1 MNAPAKPGRL
11 AEFPIS
17 DKCLGETP
25 LFEDAPA
32 WIYNHDNPY
41 LHGVNA
47 PTTKEIEGAGLVVE
61 GELPA
66 DLRGS
71 YYRNGTNPFLSPM
84 GVITPLMATVWYM
97 PCTSVRV
104 VRTTLTVL
112 LKHQR

>member
-1 MNAPAKPGRL
+1 MNAPTKPGRL

-66 DLRGS
+66 DLRGVTTVMAPTLCS
-71 YYRNGTNPFLSPM
+71 SPM
-84 GVITPLMATVWYM
+84 GVITPLMATVWCM
-97 PCTSVRV
+97 PCAS
-104 VRTTLTVL
+104 L
-112 LKHQR
+112 LRWCALR